1 MKKNISKWECHVI
14 ISYAWHSF
22 LMNGNTVYNK
32 RKDKKLSMKGLIEQV
47 LRFGVV
53 GFFCFLIDFG
63 ITAGLANIFGVHYL
77 ISKFLG
83 FVISAV
89 VNYILSIKFVFTAK
103 KDMDKSKEFT
113 GFIILSAIGL
123 LINEIVMFVCI
134 DGIYRHM
141 PVLQNII
148 SDEWMVSISSVIA
161 TGIVMIYN
169 FISRKIFL
177 ERK

>member
-1 MKKNISKWECHVI
+1 MSTIRERTINKYMKE
-14 ISYAWHSF
+14 
-22 LMNGNTVYNK
+22 
-32 RKDKKLSMKGLIEQV
+32 LIQQI
-47 LRFGVV
+47 LKFGVV

-83 FVISAV
+83 FVISAI
-89 VNYILSIKFVFTAK
+89 VNYILSIRFVFTSK
-103 KDMDKSKEFT
+103 KEMDKNKEFT

-134 DGIYRHM
+134 DGIYMHM
-141 PVLQNII
+141 PALQSII
-148 SDEWMVSISSVIA
+148 SDEWMVSLSSIMA
-161 TGIVMIYN
+161 TGIVMVYN

>member
-1 MKKNISKWECHVI
+1 MKN
-14 ISYAWHSF
+14 
-22 LMNGNTVYNK
+22 L
-32 RKDKKLSMKGLIEQV
+32 LEQIFK
-47 LRFGVV
+47 FGVV

-63 ITAGLANIFGVHYL
+63 ITTGLANIFGVHYL

-83 FVISAV
+83 FVISAI
-89 VNYILSIKFVFTAK
+89 VNYLLSIKFVFTQK
-103 KDMDKSKEFT
+103 KEMDKNKEFT

-134 DGIYRHM
+134 DVIYRHTAF
-141 PVLQNII
+141 LQEII
-148 SDEWMVSISSVIA
+148 TDEWMVSISSVIA
-161 TGIVMIYN
+161 TGIVMVYN